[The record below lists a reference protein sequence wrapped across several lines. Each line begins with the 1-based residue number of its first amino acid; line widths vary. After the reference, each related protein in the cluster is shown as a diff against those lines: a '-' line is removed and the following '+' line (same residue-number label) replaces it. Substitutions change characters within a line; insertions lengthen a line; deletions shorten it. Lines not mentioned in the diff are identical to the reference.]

1 MIPILV
7 VGEQWAYAM
16 QVASFHYREMGNP
29 QQWRGLWLV
38 ACLAVGCF
46 WLSAFG
52 LPSSFG
58 HLSPSANATFIINS
72 TLFRSVEVHARMC
85 HVWMRSIDVTIL
97 WPQKCVLRRW
107 MAGSNGCVIAT
118 VTFTVDVMVTADFWC
133 NWCYQGYMTT
143 YPLHINC
150 LCCVFTHFS

>member
-1 MIPILV
+1 MGVRNAGCFISLPGNGKSPSNEGGYDWLLVWPLV
-7 VGEQWAYAM
+7 VFGSRLSVCQVHLATSRPLPM
-16 QVASFHYREMGNP
+16 Q
-29 QQWRGLWLV
+29 
-38 ACLAVGCF
+38 
-46 WLSAFG
+46 
-52 LPSSFG
+52 
-58 HLSPSANATFIINS
+58 HLLLIALYSGQS
-72 TLFRSVEVHARMC
+72 EVHARMC